1 MWSDNETTDDL
12 FGFRVHADLIREL
25 ILDPTVLPATIGVYG
40 DWGGGK
46 SSIMQMLKADFDKES
61 QAGQS
66 DHGTAVLYFNGWLFE
81 GYDEAK
87 AALLSSI
94 LTNLKDHKR
103 FGSKIKDDISKL
115 LKSVDYMRGAKTI
128 FGGALTAG
136 FATMTG
142 GAGIVIPALLHGL
155 LRGGLESAPAA
166 LKDAT
171 EKIEAADP
179 DEALTDIRRFRDKFA
194 EMLSKSDIKTL
205 VILIDDLDR
214 CSPERIIDNLEA
226 IKLFLNVPNTAFVI
240 GADRRIIR
248 QAVMWRYREA
258 LAGTEDQVQLSE
270 RLVEDYLEKLIQ
282 IPYRLPRLSPS
293 EIETYLTLLFCK
305 RHLDNPEY
313 ERICEV
319 ARAFHHADRHRAFGQ
334 AEVMEALKNTTYS
347 PELSEALRIGTA
359 IASQITD
366 VLMGNPRQVKRFLNA
381 YFLRRKLA
389 KVAKLDDVQ
398 DEVLIKLM
406 LLEYRSPALFDKLF
420 ADMDGQTG
428 IVKLLSELEPKS
440 DAKDGRSELPKE
452 LADWT
457 SAKGWLV
464 MAPAL
469 ADIDLRDYMWV
480 TRDRLGSTM
489 SGTTMLP
496 PAVKSV
502 LKLLFSEMGDRQ
514 GRSEI
519 PKLQAVERDV
529 LAHQLISRIQRAP
542 QEVKGFQALISLIE
556 TDPHRANAFK
566 ALIDQ
571 IPPRDLPPALAVN
584 IRTLA
589 KQATPLGKVCAAIVA
604 EKHDGK
610 TPFEKAIKQSA

>member
-46 SSIMQMLKADFDKES
+46 SSIMQMLKADFDKEPE
-61 QAGQS
+61 AGQPDS
-66 DHGTAVLYFNGWLFE
+66 GVAVLYFNGWLFE

-94 LTNLKDHKR
+94 LTSLKDHKR
-103 FGSKIKDDISKL
+103 FGPKIKDEIIKL
-115 LKSVDYMRGAKTI
+115 LKSVDYMRGAKTV
-128 FGGALTAG
+128 FGGAMAAG
-136 FATMTG
+136 FAALTG
-142 GAGIVIPALLHGL
+142 GAGLVLPAIAL
-155 LRGGLESAPAA
+155 SAIKGAG
-166 LKDAT
+166 
-171 EKIEAADP
+171 EAAP
-179 DEALTDIRRFRDKFA
+179 DAIKEGLKKETTGPDDALTDIRKFRDKFA
-194 EMLSKSDIKTL
+194 EMLGKSDIKTL

-258 LAGTEDQVQLSE
+258 LTAAENHADSSE

-282 IPYRLPRLSPS
+282 IPYRLPRLSPP
-293 EIETYLTLLFCK
+293 EIETYLALLFCK
-305 RHLDNPEY
+305 RHLDPPGY
-313 ERICEV
+313 ERICGI
-319 ARAFHHADRHRAFGQ
+319 ARAFHHADRHRAFSQ
-334 AEVMEALKNTTYS
+334 AEVMDALKDTTYP
-347 PELSEALRIGTA
+347 PELSEALRIGAA

-389 KVAKLDDVQ
+389 HVAKLDDVK
-398 DEVLIKLM
+398 DDLLVKLM
-406 LLEYRSPALFDKLF
+406 LLEYRSPTLFDKLF
-420 ADMDGQTG
+420 AGMDGQTG
-428 IVKLLSELEPKS
+428 IVKFLGELEAKP
-440 DAKDGRSELPKE
+440 DAAGARPELPKE
-452 LADWT
+452 LADWAPAR
-457 SAKGWLV
+457 SWLD

-469 ADIDLRDYMWV
+469 ADADLRDYMWV

-496 PAVKSV
+496 PAVKNA
-502 LKLLFSEMGDRQ
+502 LKLLFSDLGDRQ
-514 GRSEI
+514 GRGEI
-519 PKLQAVERDV
+519 PKLQLGERDI
-529 LAHQLISRIQRAP
+529 LAHQLVSRIQRAP
-542 QEVKGFQALISLIE
+542 QEMKGFQALISLVE
-556 TDPHRANAFK
+556 TDPHRADIFK

-589 KQATPLGKVCAAIVA
+589 KQTTPLGKVCAGIVA
-604 EKHDGK
+604 AKHDGK
-610 TPFEKAIKQSA
+610 TPFEKAIKQS